1 MQLMER
7 DAKTV
12 PRGVMSARQ
21 LQGRRCSFMSH
32 WEQCSAQ
39 YALLPDDETLS
50 SPNPWVIRIG
60 WSMTDPK
67 TYCCLSLSG
76 YKAAGHLLQW
86 TSHKSFLLHFTN
98 FPSLPPFGVAGGF
111 VAFH

>member
-12 PRGVMSARQ
+12 PRGVTSARR

-32 WEQCSAQ
+32 WEQCSARD
-39 YALLPDDETLS
+39 ALLPDDETLS

-60 WSMTDPK
+60 WSKTDPK

-76 YKAAGHLLQW
+76 YKAAGHLL
-86 TSHKSFLLHFTN
+86 
-98 FPSLPPFGVAGGF
+98 
-111 VAFH
+111 